1 MRLPAL
7 LLAGLLLAGCGGEGP
22 IFPVEDQLYDWVTV
36 PGAIDPASDRDPDI
50 IGEGVS
56 FRLSPGQRRSALRT
70 GEDWRLGQTR
80 LFGFD
85 IRADRAALGSGQVD
99 ISRLVRAG
107 DPGSPIVSAQL
118 DARNGVTVMG
128 RNCIAAED
136 LSEWHRVEMRIR
148 LSNADNGFLEVFCD
162 RKPVWARTKLRT
174 TVAQDCAETG
184 GCVTRGTTPMGFEWQ
199 LGLMRDRSLSSP
211 VSIQMKRLHQ
221 RLLIYV
227 PNRAGN
233 L

>member
-1 MRLPAL
+1 MRLRGL
-7 LLAGLLLAGCGGEGP
+7 LLAGLLLAGCGGDGP
-22 IFPVEDQLYDWVTV
+22 IFKVQDPLHDWVTV
-36 PGAIDPASDRDPDI
+36 PGAADPASDREPEI

-118 DARNGVTVMG
+118 DAKNGVTVMG
-128 RNCIAAED
+128 RSCIPAEE
-136 LSEWHRVEMRIR
+136 LGEWHRVEMRIR
-148 LSNADNGFLEVFCD
+148 LSNADSGFLEVFCD

-174 TVAQDCAETG
+174 TVAPDCAETG
-184 GCVTRGTTPMGFEWQ
+184 SCETRGSTPLRFEWQ
-199 LGLMRDRSLSSP
+199 MGLMRDRGLSSA
-211 VSIQMKRLHQ
+211 VSIQMKRLHH